1 MWVNECVHVN
11 NEIKREGVGGFPER
25 FWSPIVRVGE
35 KTTNRDNAEKI
46 WDRTH
51 HALWTLQNQTIWWWG
66 VVGISHINGVQS
78 NHRCWSMY
86 MHNMLHVNTLWVKE
100 NNSYLTTLRWMQ
112 NISKFN
118 MNDLIIHYFLKQF
131 LLLILII
138 YFYKTNFSSSP
149 FNTLFS
155 SIIL

>member
-1 MWVNECVHVN
+1 MFRNISVTQNGWWAKQIAHSKDTCNPCEWMTVFML
-11 NEIKREGVGGFPER
+11 IMRSKGRGVGVFLKGSGHQSLE
-25 FWSPIVRVGE
+25 WGGK

-51 HALWTLQNQTIWWWG
+51 HALWTQQNQTIWWWG

-112 NISKFN
+112 NISIN
-118 MNDLIIHYFLKQF
+118 MNDLIIHYFLK
-131 LLLILII
+131 
-138 YFYKTNFSSSP
+138 
-149 FNTLFS
+149 
-155 SIIL
+155 